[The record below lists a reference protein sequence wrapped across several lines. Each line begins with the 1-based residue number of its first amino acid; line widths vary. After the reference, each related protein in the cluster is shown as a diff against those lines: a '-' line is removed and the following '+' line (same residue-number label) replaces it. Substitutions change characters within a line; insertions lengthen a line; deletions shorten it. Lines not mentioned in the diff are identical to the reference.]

1 MSRRAFTL
9 IELMVSIALTVI
21 VVLFLYKALATQEIS
36 NKVLTKNATSLH
48 QTDQIFDLLYRDF
61 LESNETKIATTF
73 NKDYNILYLSTRNS
87 LHGIPFTYVIY
98 YVNAKNKTLVRIES
112 AYPIKLPVDLEKIK
126 YIFVD
131 PLVKKITKF
140 KIFQTQQSSNQKRR
154 ELLPGE
160 APQPHKNIGESAKKY
175 LIFIKNPQNSILFE
189 AGKIY

>member
-1 MSRRAFTL
+1 MNRRAFTL

-36 NKVLTKNATSLH
+36 NKVLAKNATSLH

-61 LESNETKIATTF
+61 LQSNETKIATTF
-73 NKDYNILYLSTRNS
+73 NKDYDILYLSTRNS
-87 LHGIPFTYVIY
+87 LYDIPFAHVVY
-98 YVNAKNKTLVRIES
+98 YVNVKDNTLVRLES

-126 YIFVD
+126 YIFAD

-140 KIFQTQQSSNQKRR
+140 RVFQTQQTNNQKRR

-160 APQPHKNIGESAKKY
+160 APRPQKKYRKKNARY
-175 LIFIKNPQNSILFE
+175 LIFIKEAKKLMLFGV
-189 AGKIY
+189 GKID

>member
-36 NKVLTKNATSLH
+36 NKVLAKNATSLH
-48 QTDQIFDLLYRDF
+48 QTDQIFELLYRDF

-73 NKDYNILYLSTRNS
+73 SKDYNILYLATKNS
-87 LHGIPFTYVIY
+87 LHDIPVAHVVY
-98 YVNAKNKTLVRIES
+98 YVNAKDKTLVRIES

-126 YIFVD
+126 YIFAD
-131 PLVKKITKF
+131 PLIKKITKF
-140 KIFQTQQSSNQKRR
+140 RVFQTQQTNNQKRR

-160 APQPHKNIGESAKKY
+160 APKPQKNLEKSAKKY
-175 LIFIKNPQNSILFE
+175 LIFIKNQQNSVLFE